1 MSEAS
6 ISWRLVAVSMTAE
19 EVRPRWIKRDSS
31 PRLSDTEPRK
41 AVISWRVSLRIS
53 SIRFRLHLASFIL
66 GMALRGMTPSSAQAS
81 QTAIS
86 TSSHLPNLF
95 SSDHTLFISGREYRS
110 IIGVLLLLGS
120 LV

>member
-1 MSEAS
+1 
-6 ISWRLVAVSMTAE
+6 MTSE
-19 EVRPRWIKRDSS
+19 EVNPRWMKRDSS
-31 PRLSDTEPRK
+31 PRLSETEPRK
-41 AVISWRVSLRIS
+41 AVMSCRVSLRIS
-53 SIRFRLHLASFIL
+53 SMRLRLHLASFIL
-66 GMALRGMTPSSAQAS
+66 GSALRGLAPSSAQAS

-86 TSSHLPNLF
+86 TSSHLLNLF